1 MVAVFDEAEVE
12 FWRQVVNVNGERLS
26 AYVIVDDMVTDEMMG
41 SVVTN
46 VFRVSGWEPV
56 EEEEKPCS

>member
-26 AYVIVDDMVTDEMMG
+26 AYVIVDVMVTDEIMG

>member
-26 AYVIVDDMVTDEMMG
+26 AYVVVDDMVTDEMMG

-56 EEEEKPCS
+56 EEEEKPRS